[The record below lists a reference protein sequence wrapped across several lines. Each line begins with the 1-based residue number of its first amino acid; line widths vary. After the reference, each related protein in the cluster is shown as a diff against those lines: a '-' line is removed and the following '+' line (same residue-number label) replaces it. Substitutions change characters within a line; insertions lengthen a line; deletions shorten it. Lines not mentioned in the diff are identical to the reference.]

1 MFSPSKFTV
10 LLVLGIQW
18 KKPGGD
24 MCHIL
29 VSTEDN
35 PVVGYQLH
43 CLFINNIV
51 VNNRNRC

>member
-43 CLFINNIV
+43 CLFI
-51 VNNRNRC
+51 

>member
-1 MFSPSKFTV
+1 
-10 LLVLGIQW
+10 
-18 KKPGGD
+18 

-29 VSTEDN
+29 VSTDDN

-43 CLFINNIV
+43 CLFVNNFVV